1 MKSHIGINDT
11 TFSGARVY
19 ILAVGVW
26 VEELNIWH
34 ESAFKYFHLFMP
46 VIRRISCAF
55 GEMNYMEQPVDVI
68 EQSTNYDN
76 RIGDEILQVP
86 WWVVLL
92 EGIIAIL
99 LGLFLLYRP
108 AATTVFLIQILGIFW
123 LAEGI
128 LSFIGALI
136 FSGNRIWKLL
146 SGILSIIAGALIL
159 MYPIYSPLIVLT
171 LFIVFIGIW
180 AIINGVV
187 KIALA
192 LKGGGWGIGII
203 GILTIILGMFLLT
216 NSLIGILFL
225 PWIFGFFLILG
236 GIGSL
241 MWGLKMRT

>member
-1 MKSHIGINDT
+1 
-11 TFSGARVY
+11 
-19 ILAVGVW
+19 
-26 VEELNIWH
+26 
-34 ESAFKYFHLFMP
+34 
-46 VIRRISCAF
+46 
-55 GEMNYMEQPVDVI
+55 MEQPVDVI

-76 RIGDEILQVP
+76 NVNYEILQLP

-108 AATTVFLIQILGIFW
+108 AATTVLLIQILGIFW

-128 LSFIGALI
+128 LSVIGALI
-136 FSGNRIWKLL
+136 FSGNRVWKLL
-146 SGILSIIAGALIL
+146 SGILSIIAGVVILI
-159 MYPIYSPLIVLT
+159 YPIYSSLIVLT
-171 LFIVFIGIW
+171 LFIIFIGIW

-203 GILTIILGMFLLT
+203 GILTIIIGLLLLT
-216 NSLIGILFL
+216 NSLVGVLFL
-225 PWIFGFFLILG
+225 PWIFGFLLILG

-241 MWGLKMRT
+241 IWGLKIRT

>member
-1 MKSHIGINDT
+1 
-11 TFSGARVY
+11 
-19 ILAVGVW
+19 
-26 VEELNIWH
+26 
-34 ESAFKYFHLFMP
+34 
-46 VIRRISCAF
+46 
-55 GEMNYMEQPVDVI
+55 MEQPVDVT
-68 EQSTNYDN
+68 EQSIDYDKEM
-76 RIGDEILQVP
+76 GYEILQVP

-128 LSFIGALI
+128 LSVVGALI

-171 LFIVFIGIW
+171 LFILFIGVW
-180 AIINGVV
+180 VIIDGVV
-187 KIALA
+187 KVILA

-203 GILTIILGMFLLT
+203 GILTIILGLLLLT
-216 NSLIGILFL
+216 NSLVGVLFL

-241 MWGLKMRT
+241 IWGLRMRA